1 MRKIL
6 HVISSLVILAAGI
19 SCNKE
24 IPGGAGH
31 DGNMEVGTQM
41 RTVTFK
47 LNVSSPT
54 QTKAVGI
61 AGLDEDIIH
70 RIDAYEWDYNAYS
83 SWSGTP
89 KHFVLTNTEIQ
100 NGTFHVQ
107 NPTNAR
113 KGYLFYAN
121 LSPEIAEKIA
131 TTICTQLSGIK
142 IRSSDWFTETSG
154 IPMGGELFVEYD
166 ADKSVDVSLER
177 FFFRIDVGEIKAD
190 FEDPSWYDRDI
201 FVKNIALINV
211 PNIMAPISN
220 NFSYFDVR
228 HAGTYIFGRCV
239 TPEVDKP
246 FFGGL
251 EKVNV
256 GYDGWGG
263 STSYTCW
270 DPNTG
275 SSISGISFL
284 MNEHNSYTGEGV
296 LNIDT
301 TEAWAT
307 NTLHS
312 YDIDNGEGRLCSST
326 NPSLSHVLTV
336 NKSFYGMHGN
346 LQYGNYGTLSTKS
359 NQNYY
364 TKLVVELSV
373 DGTTYFYPIQVYRP
387 QHNTAYRINRIT
399 LKSAGSEYANF
410 FEIKIAAEVDIS
422 VEEWGTATINNV
434 DLGYKD
440 YSGSQIY

>member
-1 MRKIL
+1 MRKII
-6 HVISSLVILAAGI
+6 HVISSLVILAAGV
-19 SCNKE
+19 SCVKE
-24 IPGGAGH
+24 IPGQAGN

-41 RTVTFK
+41 RTVTFM

-61 AGLDEDIIH
+61 AGLDEDTIH
-70 RIDAYEWDYNAYS
+70 RIDVYEWDSNRYIY
-83 SWSGTP
+83 WDGKP
-89 KHFVLTNTEIQ
+89 KHYVLTSTEIQ
-100 NGTFHVQ
+100 NGVFHAQ
-107 NPTNAR
+107 NPTNAQ

-121 LSPEIAEKIA
+121 LSPQIAEKIA
-131 TTICTQLSGIK
+131 DTAGRSLYDLK
-142 IRSSDWFTETSG
+142 IRSCDWYTETNG
-154 IPMGGELFVEYD
+154 IPMGGELFVQFD
-166 ADKSVDVSLER
+166 ADKSVDLSLER

-190 FEDPSWYDRDI
+190 FEDPSWFDRDI

-211 PNIMAPISN
+211 PNIMTPIGGYS
-220 NFSYFDVR
+220 SYFEQSN
-228 HAGTYIFGRCV
+228 AGEYIFGDWA
-239 TPEVDKP
+239 TATENQP

-256 GYDGWGG
+256 GNSWSYDTYY
-263 STSYTCW
+263 SCW
-270 DPNTG
+270 NPNTG
-275 SSISGISFL
+275 NSVNSVSFL
-284 MNEHNSYTGEGV
+284 MNRHDSYTSAGV
-296 LNIDT
+296 MNIDAT
-301 TEAWAT
+301 GVWAT

-336 NKSFYGMHGN
+336 NKSFYGMQGN
-346 LQYGNYGTLSTKS
+346 LKYGIYGTLSSKD

>member
-6 HVISSLVILAAGI
+6 HVISSLVILAAGV

-24 IPGGAGH
+24 IPGGAGN
-31 DGNMEVGTQM
+31 DGNLEVGTQM
-41 RTVTFK
+41 RTVTFM

-61 AGLDEDIIH
+61 AGLDEDTIN
-70 RIDAYEWDYNAYS
+70 RIDVYEWDS
-83 SWSGTP
+83 SRYDYWEGKP
-89 KHFVLTNTEIQ
+89 KHYVLTSTEIQ
-100 NGTFHVQ
+100 NGVFHVQ
-107 NPTNAR
+107 NPTNAE

-121 LSPEIAEKIA
+121 LSPAIAEKIA
-131 TTICTQLSGIK
+131 DTSGRSLYNLK
-142 IRSSDWFTETSG
+142 IRSCDWYTETSG
-154 IPMGGELFVEYD
+154 IPMGGELFVSFD
-166 ADKSVDVSLER
+166 IDKSVDVSLER

-190 FEDPSWYDRDI
+190 FEDPSWFDRDI

-211 PNIMAPISN
+211 PNIMPPVGEYY
-220 NFSYFDVR
+220 SYFNSNFE
-228 HAGTYIFGRCV
+228 GMYIFGREA
-239 TPEVDKP
+239 TTTEDQP

-256 GYDGWGG
+256 GYSWSNDTNY
-263 STSYTCW
+263 SCW
-270 DPNTG
+270 DANTG
-275 SSISGISFL
+275 SSVSSVSFL
-284 MNEHNSYTGEGV
+284 MNRHDSYTSAGV
-296 LNIDT
+296 MNIDAT
-301 TEAWAT
+301 GVWAT
-307 NTLHS
+307 NTIHS

-346 LQYGNYGTLSTKS
+346 LQYGNYGTLTTKS
-359 NQNYY
+359 RQNYF

-373 DGTTYFYPIQVYRP
+373 DGETYFYPIQVYRP
-387 QHNTAYRINRIT
+387 QHNTAYHINRIT